1 LKKSHSTLQ
10 SAQKVN
16 PVAAG
21 IVGVALVIIGF
32 FVVTTRAASGAATL
46 SVSPATAIVANGS
59 AFSVQVYEDSGTATV
74 NAVQANLTY
83 PANSLTLTSISTTNS
98 AFPLEAQS
106 SGSGGSITMARAING
121 GTSPVT
127 GKQLVATLNF
137 TSTMATGTATVD
149 FTTGSA
155 VVSSVDNTAL
165 ILTTQSGTYQPDTA
179 APTTPTALHT
189 TGSTGT
195 SIAIAWAAST
205 DNVGVTGYN
214 VYRDGVKITTTAAG
228 TLAYNDTGL
237 GMGTLH
243 SYQVSAIDAA
253 GNEST
258 KSPAIQVTTPDTAA
272 PTVPGNPTA
281 AAPAYNQ
288 VTLSWGASTDTGG
301 SGLAG
306 YRIYRNGATTAL
318 ASTTGLT
325 YTDNTVAGST
335 AYTYQITAYDGA
347 GNESGKTTA
356 ASITTPAP
364 PDTTPPT
371 TPGSFQSTN
380 TGLTA
385 ISLSWTASTDNKAV
399 TGYLLSR
406 NGTQIATIPSTAATS
421 YNDSSLTYGTTYN
434 YTLKATDAAGNLSN
448 PATLSVT
455 TLPLKSGDLNL
466 DNQINVFD
474 LSILLSNWQMSGTVA
489 DLNHDNTVNIF
500 DLSILI
506 SNWGK

>member
-1 LKKSHSTLQ
+1 MKKLHSNLQ
-10 SAQKVN
+10 PAQKVN

-21 IVGVALVIIGF
+21 VVGIALVVIGF
-32 FVVTTRAASGAATL
+32 FVVSTRAATGAATL

-83 PANSLTLTSISTTNS
+83 PANSLTLTSISTTGTS
-98 AFPLEAQS
+98 FPLEAQS
-106 SGSGGSITMARAING
+106 SGSGGTITMARAING

-137 TSTMATGTATVD
+137 TSSMTTGSATVD

-165 ILTTQSGTYQPDTA
+165 VLTTQSGTYQPDTV
-179 APTTPTALHT
+179 PPSTPTSLHT

-195 SIAIAWAAST
+195 SIAIAWTAST

-214 VYRDGVKITTTAAG
+214 VYRDGVKITTTAAA

-237 GMGTLH
+237 GMGTMH
-243 SYQVSAIDAA
+243 TYQVSAIDAA

-258 KSPAIQVTTPDTAA
+258 KSTSIQVTTPDTTP
-272 PTVPGNPTA
+272 PTVPGTLTA

-318 ASTTGLT
+318 ASTTGTT
-325 YTDNTVAGST
+325 YTDSTVAGST
-335 AYTYQITAYDGA
+335 AYTYQISAYDGA
-347 GNESGKTTA
+347 GNESGKTSA
-356 ASITTPAP
+356 ASITTPEP

-371 TPGSFQSTN
+371 APGAFQSTN

-399 TGYLLSR
+399 TGYQLSR
-406 NGTQIATIPSTAATS
+406 NGSQIATLNATALT
-421 YNDSSLTYGTTYN
+421 YNDSNLTYATTYN

-455 TLPLKSGDLNL
+455 TLPLKVGDLNL

-474 LSILLSNWQMSGTVA
+474 LSILLSNWQMTGTVA